1 MKGDKSFIKQ
11 DLILKAASNIVQR
24 DGVAQL
30 TLEALAKEAGIS
42 KGGLLYHF
50 SSKEAL
56 IKGMMDKLNESY
68 GAEIQRKAEEDQQSH
83 GAWSRAYVEATFNEL
98 DCGVDMSS
106 ALFAAAFANPKL
118 LEGMQAQYKVWQS
131 HIENDGTD
139 SVQAT
144 IARLAADGLWFAEM
158 FGLAPL
164 DTDLRNKVYHEL
176 ISWTKEERH

>member
-1 MKGDKSFIKQ
+1 MKGDNRFTKQ
-11 DLILKAASNIVQR
+11 DSILKAASSIVQR
-24 DGVAQL
+24 NGVAQL
-30 TLEALAKEAGIS
+30 TLEAVAKEAGIS

-50 SSKEAL
+50 PSKEAL
-56 IKGMMDKLNESY
+56 IKGMVDKLNESY
-68 GAEIQRKAEEDQQSH
+68 GAEIQLKAEVDQQSR

-98 DCGVDMSS
+98 DCGVAMSS

-118 LEGMQAQYKVWQS
+118 LEGMQAQYKIWQN

-139 SVQAT
+139 SVRAT

-164 DTDLRNKVYHEL
+164 EQELRNKVYNEL
-176 ISWTKEERH
+176 ISWTKEEQH